1 MSDSKMSDA
10 LERLCRCH
18 AARAKAIHRLADAM
32 DESDAA
38 RAIMEGE
45 LSHHVKMSAAA
56 YENGYKVLRE
66 AGITIR

>member
-1 MSDSKMSDA
+1 
-10 LERLCRCH
+10 
-18 AARAKAIHRLADAM
+18 M